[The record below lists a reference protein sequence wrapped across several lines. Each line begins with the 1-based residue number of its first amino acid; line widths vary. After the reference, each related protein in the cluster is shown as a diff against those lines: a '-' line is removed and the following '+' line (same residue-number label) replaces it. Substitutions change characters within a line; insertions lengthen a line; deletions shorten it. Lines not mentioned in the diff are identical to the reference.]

1 MPMKYNGKLKKILG
15 YGAAVTFVIGLPL
28 LAASIAHGAA
38 SDAPAAPDAI
48 AAMAPGNLVGDPI
61 AQPVGMPADPAAA
74 AKIKRGEYLAVAGDC
89 QECHSIP
96 GRPAYSG
103 GLAVGSPVGAIFSPN
118 ITPDKTYGIG
128 NWTDAQFY
136 AALHEGIGPGSSLLV
151 FPHYLYPSMPSDA
164 YSKLSYDDVMAIK
177 AYLDSIQPA
186 AIPNR
191 PTQIPFPLNIR
202 AALLGWR
209 ILFFHVQPV
218 QYDPSWSPSV
228 RNGAFL
234 VQALAHCS
242 DCHTPRNLLMGSE
255 TDKFLAGGH
264 ILAQSWYAP
273 NISSRKQGGGVGSWS
288 PADLANYLGGGGQV
302 GVGAAYGPMQ
312 QVVNDSLSRLP
323 PSDVQDIVAYLQTA
337 TAPQDS
343 SAPAAPSMPTQANG
357 AVVYADNCAR
367 CHGANGE
374 GVNNN
379 FPNLAGN
386 QSVWDGP
393 PNNII
398 SMVLGGFYPWHDDQS
413 AMPNFR
419 TTLSDDEIAAVSNYV
434 RTAWGNQ
441 GSADATSGMVGKL
454 RGYTTTE
461 MDLDTA
467 STKAALQTGDASVAF
482 NDISGHLSFD
492 GDQIN
497 CQIAGHFGATN
508 QTVDIGGACAD
519 GGSRFIGQ
527 ATMNGQTMP
536 VNFKISEERSGSGLN
551 AIDLDGPMGG
561 SQLHARMSLVTPN
574 G

>member
-1 MPMKYNGKLKKILG
+1 
-15 YGAAVTFVIGLPL
+15 
-28 LAASIAHGAA
+28 
-38 SDAPAAPDAI
+38 
-48 AAMAPGNLVGDPI
+48 
-61 AQPVGMPADPAAA
+61 
-74 AKIKRGEYLAVAGDC
+74 
-89 QECHSIP
+89 
-96 GRPAYSG
+96 
-103 GLAVGSPVGAIFSPN
+103 
-118 ITPDKTYGIG
+118 
-128 NWTDAQFY
+128 
-136 AALHEGIGPGSSLLV
+136 LHEGISPGSSLLV
-151 FPHYLYPSMPSDA
+151 FPRYLYPSMPSDA

-177 AYLDSIQPA
+177 AYLLSLQPA

-191 PTQIPFPLNIR
+191 PTQIPFPLNTR

-209 ILFFHVQPV
+209 ILFFRAQPV

-234 VQALAHCS
+234 VQALGHCS
-242 DCHTPRNLLMGSE
+242 DCHTPRNILFGSE

-273 NISSRKQGGGVGSWS
+273 NISSQKQGGGVGAWT

-337 TAPQDS
+337 TQPQES
-343 SAPAAPSMPTQANG
+343 TAPAAPAMTTQADG
-357 AVVYADNCAR
+357 ATVYANNCAR

-374 GVNNN
+374 GVSNN
-379 FPNLAGN
+379 FPNLAAN

-413 AMPNFR
+413 AMPGFR
-419 TTLSDDEIAAVSNYV
+419 NSLSDDEIAAVSNYV

-441 GSADATSGMVGKL
+441 GSADATSGMVGDL
-454 RGYTTTE
+454 RAYTTTE

-497 CQIAGHFGATN
+497 CQITGHFGAAN
-508 QTVDIGGACAD
+508 AAVNIGGACAD

-536 VNFKISEERSGSGLN
+536 VNFKISEERSGPDLN
-551 AIDLDGPMGG
+551 AIDLDGPVGG
-561 SQLHARMSLVTPN
+561 AKLHARISVVTPN